1 VERSVDARDAVER
14 FVHRFGAGDLDGFDA
29 SISADDEAFIIG
41 TQRWVGDRAEWVGN
55 FRALVEKKLVG
66 LGGLGL
72 RIDAGEIRAY
82 GEGAFG
88 WAVAWIAFVFPGG
101 GRLPARFT
109 AILRQEAGLSAE
121 AGDWRIVHAHI
132 SVAVPDEVA
141 VERAAEWLEQLGE
154 VPSG

>member
-1 VERSVDARDAVER
+1 MERSVDVRDAVER
-14 FVHRFGAGDLDGFDA
+14 FIHRFGAGDLDGFDA
-29 SISADDEAFIIG
+29 SISADEEAFIIG

-55 FRALVEKKLVG
+55 FRALVDKNLVG
-66 LGGLGL
+66 PGGLGL
-72 RIDAGEIRAY
+72 RIDAGEIRAF

-101 GRLPARFT
+101 DRLPARFT
-109 AILRQEAGLSAE
+109 AILRQE

-141 VERAAEWLEQLGE
+141 LEQAGGWLEQLGE
-154 VPSG
+154 GV